1 MGRGINRYEGKDRRR
16 QRMRNHIAKDLHKNK
31 YHQRV
36 VKPKRSDPP
45 TFEYDEEEVDD

>member
-1 MGRGINRYEGKDRRR
+1 MGKGLNRYEGKDKRR

-36 VKPKRSDPP
+36 VPLKRQEPP
-45 TFEYDEEEVDD
+45 PIVFEDDFDD